1 MNDLRILVV
10 EDDLSLLRLIE
21 KRLEMAD
28 YEVVTAKDGV
38 EAVDRL
44 SKSYFDVVITNL
56 MLPGGVNGMGVLE
69 AAKARK
75 GHTEVILMTGYA
87 SVDNAVEAIKKG
99 ASDYL
104 QKPLHLDKLMFRLKK
119 ISRLKMLAK
128 DVLDLREAMDV
139 TESSASQTIQKLE
152 MTVSQLQN
160 RLSEIKKVLSR
171 VDLDIQGRVE
181 TALEALSS
189 SPGLKRREERSLVFF
204 VEEHDE

>member
-38 EAVDRL
+38 EAVDCL

-69 AAKARK
+69 AAKAKK

-160 RLSEIKKVLSR
+160 RLSKIKKILSR

-181 TALEALSS
+181 TALEAL
-189 SPGLKRREERSLVFF
+189 
-204 VEEHDE
+204 